1 MINGPGEKIVR
12 DPRLTSNPT
21 NHPSCICQR
30 GQNCAISRAHFE
42 TRKCYVT
49 PGFGVSGGVL
59 SFMSTCR
66 ARACLQGLGCQ
77 GGCYR
82 SCQLD
87 AHAHATSRQG
97 LQPGLGCQ
105 GGCYRSCQLDAHA
118 HATSRQG
125 LGCQGGCYRSCQLAA
140 HAHATSRQGRC
151 NVTVKIGHSM

>member
-66 ARACLQGLGCQ
+66 ARACLQGWGVRGVLSFMSTWRARTCYITPGFGVS
-77 GGCYR
+77 GGVLSFMSTCR
-82 SCQLD
+82 TRTCD
-87 AHAHATSRQG
+87 VT
-97 LQPGLGCQ
+97 PGSMQCDGQNRPFHVVL
-105 GGCYRSCQLDAHA
+105 RPESI
-118 HATSRQG
+118 
-125 LGCQGGCYRSCQLAA
+125 
-140 HAHATSRQGRC
+140 
-151 NVTVKIGHSM
+151 VKWIKS

>member
-66 ARACLQGLGCQ
+66 ARACLQGWGVRGVLSFMSTWRART
-77 GGCYR
+77 CYI
-82 SCQLD
+82 
-87 AHAHATSRQG
+87 T
-97 LQPGLGCQ
+97 PGFAAWFGVS

-151 NVTVKIGHSM
+151 NVTVKIGHFM